1 MKGLSEKEIR
11 IVAFLEFNKKYFF
24 NASEIESF
32 CKDKIQRYNL
42 IKNLLKK
49 GRIVKLN
56 KTRYYLVPIKAET
69 GTWAEHPFVLI
80 DEICNGEGYAIG
92 GWSAANYWHL
102 TEQVPMMEEVYAT
115 KKQGIKN
122 VLNTKIVFHR
132 TSRKIVERAIIKK
145 IQNHEFKILPKKET
159 KKWMKSR
166 RYL

>member
-1 MKGLSEKEIR
+1 M
-11 IVAFLEFNKKYFF
+11 VAFLEFNKKYFF
-24 NASEIESF
+24 DAKDIEQF
-32 CKDKIQRYNL
+32 CKDKTQRYNR

-56 KTRYYLVPIKAET
+56 KTRYYLVPIKAES
-69 GTWAEHPFVLI
+69 GTWVEHPFILI
-80 DEICNGEGYAIG
+80 DEICNGKEYAIG

-102 TEQVPMMEEVYAT
+102 TEQVPMVEEVYAT
-115 KKQGIKN
+115 KKQGIKK

-132 TSRKIVERAIIKK
+132 TSKKIVERGVVKK
-145 IQNHEFKILPKKET
+145 IQNHAFRILPKKET